1 MIPQQYGFVNKLGQ
15 GQGHN
20 RRADV
25 EGKIPLGPTLESS
38 DSQPP

>member
-1 MIPQQYGFVNKLGQ
+1 MIQQQYGFLNKL

-20 RRADV
+20 RRAEV